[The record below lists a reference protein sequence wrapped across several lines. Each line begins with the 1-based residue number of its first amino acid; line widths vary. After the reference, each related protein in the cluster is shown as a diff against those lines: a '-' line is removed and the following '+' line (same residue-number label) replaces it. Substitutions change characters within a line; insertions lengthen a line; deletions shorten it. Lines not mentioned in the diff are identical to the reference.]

1 MPSHFASSFC
11 PHIVTYP
18 VRLRLLSALHW
29 YYPLVLV
36 TSSLSQLKH
45 TDLWLSGTFVFVSS
59 TADDGAA
66 WTHVHRCF
74 LSLTQSAACRTSLPL
89 CSKSS
94 FTQSIHLFFCLQLP
108 MLLSVIWSN
117 LYSWATHIHT
127 SLNPEIPLDPRGS
140 RMMPMLGLHESWTR
154 VVSIYG
160 SGLGSGWV
168 TKFSVLDG
176 SGSTSKISN
185 KYAIYIQET
194 D

>member
-66 WTHVHRCF
+66 WTHVLRCF

-94 FTQSIHLFFCLQLP
+94 FTQSIHLFFCLP
-108 MLLSVIWSN
+108 VANAIVGN
-117 LYSWATHIHT
+117 LEQSILMGYSYPYFVKPR
-127 SLNPEIPLDPRGS
+127 NPTWPKGVENDAYARPPWELDTGRVHLRVG
-140 RMMPMLGLHESWTR
+140 TR
-154 VVSIYG
+154 V
-160 SGLGSGWV
+160 GLGH
-168 TKFSVLDG
+168 
-176 SGSTSKISN
+176 KIICLRWIGFN
-185 KYAIYIQET
+185 VKNF
-194 D
+194 